1 MTRIHSAIP
10 AFSATSVVS
19 ALLAAWTLAAVPAAQ
34 AAGSVEYEV
43 KAGED
48 RARMSIEWLDN
59 RRMRMDMQVAGMPAG
74 MKAWQVMRDGKIYS
88 ITINDGQTMVLEM
101 GGMMKMMGS
110 MLGAQGVKG
119 GETLNDVQEFHSL
132 QPTGRRETVA
142 GVAGEVFL
150 LDYKPGEG
158 QRQQVEVV
166 LSNQR
171 TVREMTEAMLAYGKL
186 MSSAMGHVDPAG
198 SRRLESEMQQRQLG
212 LLRFGDQLKA
222 VSISAQAPAEQRME
236 LPAAPMTMPQIPG
249 FAGLPAA
256 GSSRAPAGAA
266 AQRQVDRQQD
276 RVADRAQSETDAAV
290 DKSVDK
296 AIDKA
301 LGRLFGR

>member
-1 MTRIHSAIP
+1 MTRIRSTAP
-10 AFSATSVVS
+10 AFSATLVVS
-19 ALLAAWTLAAVPAAQ
+19 AVLAACTLAAVPAAQ

-43 KAGED
+43 KADAD
-48 RARMSIEWLDN
+48 RARMTIEWLDN
-59 RRMRMDMQVAGMPAG
+59 SRMRMDMQVAGMPAG

-88 ITINDGQTMVLEM
+88 VTINEGKPMVLEM

-110 MLGAQGVKG
+110 MLGAQGMKG

-132 QPTGRRETVA
+132 KPTGRRETVA

-212 LLRFGDQLKA
+212 MLRFGDQLKA
-222 VSISAQAPAEQRME
+222 VNISAKAPSAQRME

-249 FAGLPAA
+249 MAGFPAA
-256 GSSRAPAGAA
+256 AGSRAPASGA
-266 AQRQVDRQQD
+266 AQRQVERQQD